1 MRLAIM
7 STFPPRPCGI
17 ATFSS
22 DLWTAMHQAPDVDGV
37 DVIAIANGDAHT
49 YPAPVVTTVAHDV
62 RADYRRA
69 ARLAGRLGVDMVM
82 VEHEFGIF
90 GGLDGDYLLSFTSE
104 LAVPYAVTLHTV
116 SASFT
121 PHQGQVLRD
130 VCRDAALVL
139 VFTQTARDL
148 VVDQGIATRDQV
160 RVVPHGAPHEITA
173 VAQRSPSGGA
183 EPVRLGGRQGAG
195 PVSTADRFVLSS
207 FGLLSPGKGIEA
219 TIDAVARLVPRHPE
233 VLLVIAGRT
242 HPDVVRREGEAY
254 RLGLERRVRELGLM
268 DHVSFDDR
276 FLEVRELADLLAAT
290 NLFVTAYTGREQIVS
305 GALTFAIA
313 AGRPVVST
321 PYRYAEDLLSTGAGR
336 LVPFGD
342 ADALAEAIEFFL
354 DSPGSLA
361 FAAHEARRLGASL
374 AWDEVGRVTVALCH
388 SAWASATEPPPTV
401 VDDETLPPLRLDHL
415 LAMTDDVGIVQHA
428 VGAMADRAT
437 GYCVDD
443 VARLLPVAHH
453 LAQRTHEPQWAA
465 MTRRALSFL
474 SHAAENPQRCGMHN
488 LMSYQ
493 RMWVDHPHHG
503 DHVGRTVQ
511 ALGEVLATSP
521 PGALRFPLV
530 RLFDDLCD
538 DLMRFTPS
546 PRTAAF
552 ALLGLCRPV
561 NGGWFRPEVQ
571 PWRPLVERLAEQLR
585 SLHQEHADAADG
597 WDWFESAIAYDN
609 ARLPHAL
616 LVAGAHL
623 DDDDLLQRGL
633 RTLRWFGDECGLGH
647 PPVWLPGN
655 AGRQRGEPHPG
666 FGDEQPLEAS
676 ALVEAELDALRITG
690 DADHAIRAYAAFHWF
705 LGANRLG
712 LSVYDPGT
720 GGCGDGLA
728 DDHVNA
734 NQGAESLL
742 SYLSARLALESAG
755 VPVMARGR
763 TSTLVPAV
771 AGRG

>member
-7 STFPPRPCGI
+7 STYPPRPCGI
-17 ATFSS
+17 ATFSA
-22 DLWTAMHQAPDVDGV
+22 DLVASLRQAPDVDGV
-37 DVIAIANGDAHT
+37 DVIAVSNGDAAN
-49 YPAPVVTTVAHDV
+49 YPTPVVTTVAHDV

-90 GGLDGDYLLSFTSE
+90 GGADGEYLLSFTGE

-116 SASFT
+116 SGEFT
-121 PHQGQVLRD
+121 AHQLQILRD

-139 VFTQTARDL
+139 VFTQTAREL
-148 VVDQGIATRDQV
+148 VMDQDIASVHQV

-173 VAQRSPSGGA
+173 IARRAAGVTAP
-183 EPVRLGGRQGAG
+183 PMRLGGRRGAG
-195 PVSTADRFVLSS
+195 PVTTAGRFVVSS

-219 TIDAVARLVPRHPE
+219 TIEAVAHLVSRFPE
-233 VLLVIAGRT
+233 ILLVVAGRT
-242 HPDVVRREGEAY
+242 HPDVVRRDGEAY
-254 RLGLERRVRELGLM
+254 RLGLERRVRELGLV

-276 FLEVRELADLLAAT
+276 FLDIAELAELLGAT
-290 NLFVTAYTGREQIVS
+290 DLFVTAYTGREQIVS

-313 AGRPVVST
+313 AGCPVVST
-321 PYRYAEDLLSTGAGR
+321 PYRYAEDLLSSGAGR

-342 ADALAEAIEFFL
+342 VDALAEGMASFL
-354 DSPGSLA
+354 ESPGSLA
-361 FAAHEARRLGASL
+361 FAAHEARRVGASL
-374 AWDEVGRVTVALCH
+374 AWDEVGRVTAGLCH
-388 SAWASATEPPPTV
+388 QAWLSATEPSPSLI
-401 VDDETLPPLRLDHL
+401 DEETLPPLRLDHL
-415 LAMTDDVGIVQHA
+415 LAMTDDVGIVQHG
-428 VGAMADRAT
+428 VGAMADRTT

-443 VARLLPVAHH
+443 VARLLPVAHQ
-453 LAQRTHEPQWAA
+453 LACRTHDPHWTA
-465 MTRRALSFL
+465 MTSRALSFL
-474 SHAAENPQRCGMHN
+474 AHAADNPQRCGMHN

-493 RMWVDHPHHG
+493 RLWVDHPHHG

-511 ALGEVLATSP
+511 ALGEVLAAQP
-521 PGALRFPLV
+521 APAHRFAMV

-538 DLMRFTPS
+538 DLMHFTPA

-561 NGGWFRPEVQ
+561 DHATPRPEVQ
-571 PWRPLVERLAEQLR
+571 PWRPLVERLAAQLR
-585 SLHQEHADAADG
+585 QLHLDHADPDAG
-597 WDWFESAIAYDN
+597 WDWFESALAYDN

-616 LVAGAHL
+616 MVAGAFL
-623 DDDDLLQRGL
+623 DDDESMQLGL
-633 RTLRWFGDECGLGH
+633 RTLRWYGDTCGVDH

-666 FGDEQPLEAS
+666 FGDEQPLEAA
-676 ALVEAELDALRITG
+676 ALVEAELDALRLTG
-690 DADHAIRAYAAFHWF
+690 DARHAQRAFSAFHWF
-705 LGANRLG
+705 TGANRLG
-712 LSVYDPGT
+712 LSVYDPAT

-742 SYLSARLALESAG
+742 AYVGSRLALEAAG
-755 VPVMARGR
+755 VPVMARGA
-763 TSTLVPAV
+763 STRRLHVTV
-771 AGRG
+771 GQG